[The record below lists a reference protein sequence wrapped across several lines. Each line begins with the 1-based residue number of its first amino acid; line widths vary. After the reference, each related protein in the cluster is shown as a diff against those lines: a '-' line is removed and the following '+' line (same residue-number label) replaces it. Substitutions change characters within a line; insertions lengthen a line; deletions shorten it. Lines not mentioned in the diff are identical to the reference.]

1 MRMKLDSTPLME
13 DLAVLRMTFEDT
25 ELNDEQIRGL
35 VALQDY
41 QGTLLVEFRHHIGE
55 SIVSLLTV

>member
-1 MRMKLDSTPLME
+1 MRMNLDTVSARE
-13 DLAVLRMTFEDT
+13 DLAVLRITFEDT

-55 SIVSLLTV
+55 SIVSLLTM